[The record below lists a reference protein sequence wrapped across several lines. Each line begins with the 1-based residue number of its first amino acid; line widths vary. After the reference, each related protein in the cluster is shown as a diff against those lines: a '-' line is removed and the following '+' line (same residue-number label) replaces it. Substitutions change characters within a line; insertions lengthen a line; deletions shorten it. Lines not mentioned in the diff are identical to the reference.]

1 MAADSTLPPPHGGR
15 AIDLRVDAGRALEL
29 KASSLDWPSIDLDDR
44 QLADVELLTTGAY
57 APLTGFNTD
66 EEVASIERSLRL
78 PDGTLWPLPIT
89 LDVDEHT
96 AEGIQEG
103 DLVALRDPE
112 GTMVAVLHVTSRWH
126 PDARADAAAL
136 LETTDPAHREVQALL
151 ARTGAVR
158 LGGPVEALELPAH
171 HDLADLRLTPA
182 QVRKRLTA
190 RGWSA
195 VLALPLRGV
204 ARVPL
209 LDRVRRAVEDLGGA
223 DGPAGVLLHPT
234 IGPGELADLDRFVRA
249 RLARITAGHLGVE
262 VELAGVP
269 LPARVGG
276 QREALLQ
283 AIVRQNHGATHLLVG
298 PWAATPHQPEAS
310 PPLSGPGAGQRLL
323 AEVADELAIT
333 PIPVARQVL
342 ARPRRGT
349 GDATTSSRN
358 GDRPTDAGVS
368 CAIDEVGPD
377 AEVVDLT
384 EPELH
389 AALAAGDDLD
399 PGLILPDIAAELAR
413 SHPPRHQ
420 RGLTVFLTGLSG
432 SGKSTV
438 ANVLR
443 ARLMEHGGRTVT
455 LLDGDLVRRNLSS
468 ELGFSKEHRDLNV
481 RRIGYVASEI
491 TKHRGIAICA
501 PIAPYD
507 RIRRANR
514 ADIEATGGG
523 YVLVHI
529 STPLEVC
536 EARDRKG
543 LYAKA
548 RAGLITGFT
557 GIDDPYEV
565 PRDAALS
572 IDTTDISAEDAADRI
587 VAHLTAEGWWPPR

>member
-1 MAADSTLPPPHGGR
+1 VSDPGLPPPHGGAPVDLMVDPAR
-15 AIDLRVDAGRALEL
+15 ARELRA
-29 KASSLDWPSIDLDDR
+29 ASRDWPSLDLDAR
-44 QLADVELLTTGAY
+44 ALADVELLTTGAY
-57 APLTGFNTD
+57 APLTGFHTA
-66 EEVASIERSLRL
+66 EEVTSIEQSMRL

-89 LDVDEHT
+89 LDVDE
-96 AEGIQEG
+96 AAAKGIEEGAR
-103 DLVALRDPE
+103 VALRDPE
-112 GTMVAVLHVTSRWH
+112 GTMVAVLRVTSLWR
-126 PDARADAAAL
+126 PDARLDAAAL
-136 LETTDPAHREVQALL
+136 LDSTDPGHLEVQALL
-151 ARTGAVR
+151 ARTRAVR
-158 LGGPVEALELPAH
+158 LGGPLEALELPAH

-182 QVRKRLTA
+182 EVRARLA
-190 RGWSA
+190 AHGWSA

-204 ARVPL
+204 ARTPL
-209 LDRVRRAVEDLGGA
+209 LERARRTVKELAAEHGT
-223 DGPAGVLLHPT
+223 AGILLHPT
-234 IGPGELADLDRFVRA
+234 IGPGEPADLDHFSRA
-249 RLARITAGHLGVE
+249 RLARLTGRLLGPQT
-262 VELAGVP
+262 ELAATP
-269 LPARVGG
+269 LPARTAGP
-276 QREALLQ
+276 REALLH

-298 PWAATPHQPEAS
+298 PWAATPHQREAAH
-310 PPLSGPGAGQRLL
+310 PLTGPGAGQRLL
-323 AEVADELAIT
+323 TEVADDLAIV
-333 PIPVARQVL
+333 PVPVPRQVL
-342 ARPRRGT
+342 VTSPRGV
-349 GDATTSSRN
+349 
-358 GDRPTDAGVS
+358 DAGS
-368 CAIDEVGPD
+368 TRSDEGGLTATVTYCGVDEAPPD
-377 AEVVDLT
+377 GEVVDLT

-389 AALAAGDDLD
+389 RALALD
-399 PGLILPDIAAELAR
+399 EDIHPALIHPDILGELR
-413 SHPPRHQ
+413 RTHPPRHQ

-548 RAGLITGFT
+548 RAGLISAFT

-565 PRDAALS
+565 PTDAALS
-572 IDTTDISAEDAADRI
+572 VDTTHISAEEAADRI
-587 VAHLTAEGWWPPR
+587 VEHLTAQGWWPPR